1 VNVRHGL
8 RAAIRSAVFLGVV
21 IEPGRMKMVVPAAV
35 IVAMTIDGVAGQA
48 RRGFDGVDGMVG
60 GRRMG
65 VRRRRRQRP
74 ELGDGERQ
82 DHAQKASRPNHN
94 ASLPPILYPGMKACR
109 RAARKIA
116 RNARF
121 WPALVKAWRTCHGVS
136 PLPAD
141 AAGFRSA
148 AGRRVTALELAILIF
163 LVLLNGVFAMSE
175 LAIVSAKKPR
185 LKASADR
192 GDRGAKAA
200 LKLLDDPSRMLSTVQ
215 IGITLIGIIAGA
227 YGATALA
234 DDLAPVIVANVPTLS
249 AWADDIAFG
258 IVIVLTTY
266 LSLVLGEL
274 VPKRIALS
282 APEAIAGLVAP
293 AMSGLATASGPFV
306 WVLKASTD
314 GLLTILGLN
323 KAREADVTEEEIH
336 SLIEE
341 GHSAGLIEPE
351 ERSMITGVM
360 RLGDRTVR
368 AIMTPRPDIV
378 WLDPN
383 KSDDENLARIRD
395 SGHSRFPLAEADIDH
410 VIGIVQT
417 KELLTLAGQSMDLRA
432 AMHPPVIVPESLSV
446 LRLLDSMRGNPVRMV
461 FVADEYGAI
470 QGLVTAADLL
480 EAIAGSGA
488 LSADE
493 AISAPVRREDG
504 SWLVDGMMPI
514 DEFERLVETPGL
526 AEEGQFDTLAGL
538 VISLTQK
545 LPSVGD
551 VAERWPLAFEI
562 VDLDGRRIDKV
573 IVRRLSDDAQI

>member
-1 VNVRHGL
+1 MPP
-8 RAAIRSAVFLGVV
+8 AIRSAV
-21 IEPGRMKMVVPAAV
+21 
-35 IVAMTIDGVAGQA
+35 
-48 RRGFDGVDGMVG
+48 
-60 GRRMG
+60 
-65 VRRRRRQRP
+65 RRRV
-74 ELGDGERQ
+74 G
-82 DHAQKASRPNHN
+82 A
-94 ASLPPILYPGMKACR
+94 
-109 RAARKIA
+109 
-116 RNARF
+116 
-121 WPALVKAWRTCHGVS
+121 V
-136 PLPAD
+136 
-141 AAGFRSA
+141 
-148 AGRRVTALELAILIF
+148 ELAILII

-192 GDRGAKAA
+192 GNKGAKAA

-234 DDLAPVIVANVPTLS
+234 DDLAPVLVANVPTLS
-249 AWADDIAFG
+249 EWADDIAFG

-274 VPKRIALS
+274 VPKRIAMT
-282 APEAIAGLVAP
+282 APEAIAGLMAP
-293 AMSGLATASGPFV
+293 AMAMLATASSPLV
-306 WVLKASTD
+306 WVLKASTN
-314 GLLTILGLN
+314 GLLAVLGMN
-323 KAREADVTEEEIH
+323 KAKQADITEEEIH

-351 ERSMITGVM
+351 ERSMIAGVM

-368 AIMTPRPDIV
+368 AIMTPRHDIV
-378 WLDPN
+378 WLDPTRPIE
-383 KSDDENLARIRD
+383 DNLARIRD
-395 SGHSRFPLAEADIDH
+395 SGHSRFPLAEGSVDH
-410 VIGIVQT
+410 VLGVVQT
-417 KELLTLAGQSMDLRA
+417 KEMLTLIGEGIDLRA
-432 AMHPPVIVPESLSV
+432 AMHQPVIVPESLSV

-461 FVADEYGAI
+461 FVADEYGMI

-480 EAIAGSGA
+480 EAIAGDGA

-514 DEFERLVETPGL
+514 DEFERLFATPGL
-526 AEEGQFDTLAGL
+526 AEEGQFDTVAGL

-545 LPSVGD
+545 LPAVGD
-551 VAERWPLAFEI
+551 LAERWPLSFEI

-573 IVRRLSDDAQI
+573 IVRRTQDDDAQI